1 MSDSCFL
8 CIPCLSTVDESAR
21 GIIQTMGKYSGI
33 AEPGLKWVCVPFQT
47 LNAVSIQVRQENF
60 TTDTKTLDNVTV
72 RVVTSVQFAVL
83 PDKVNDFY
91 FKLSDPVKQ
100 IEAQVDNIVRGHIPT
115 MDLDKVYSSKDEL
128 AEQIKNELAETL
140 TLYGVEVHSC
150 LMTDIS
156 PDQSVM
162 RAMNEI
168 NAAKRNRE
176 ANVQKAEADKL
187 TAVKQAEAR
196 AEAELLD
203 ADADA
208 KTAIRK
214 AEGDAT
220 AQICIAEGN
229 AKAAIEMANAEAEV
243 RRLTGVA
250 IQQMKDAS
258 GLSGEEVVHLML
270 AKRYIDALKQFGAS
284 GKSSIVVPSGPSAI
298 TDLESQVRA
307 RSLTHSA
314 LSGMNPSHLPPY
326 SASSP

>member
-1 MSDSCFL
+1 M

-21 GIIQTMGKYSGI
+21 GIVQTMGKFSNI
-33 AEPGLKWVCVPFQT
+33 AEPGLSWICVPFQT

-60 TTDTKTLDNVTV
+60 STDTKTSDNVTV
-72 RVVTSVQFAVL
+72 RVITSVQFSVE
-83 PDKVNDFY
+83 PEKVNDFY
-91 FKLSDPVKQ
+91 FKLSNPVQQ

-115 MDLDKVYSSKDEL
+115 MDLDKVYSSKEEL
-128 AEQIKNELAETL
+128 AEQIKKELSGNL
-140 TLYGVEVHSC
+140 TQYGVEVHSC

-156 PDQSVM
+156 PDQNVM

-196 AEAELLD
+196 ADAELLD

-214 AEGDAT
+214 AEADAT

-229 AKAAIEMANAEAEV
+229 AKAAIQLAEAEAEV

-250 IQQMKDAS
+250 VQQMKEAS

-284 GKSSIVVPSGPSAI
+284 GKSSIVVPSGASAI

-307 RSLTHSA
+307 RSLACSVQSQSNRA
-314 LSGMNPSHLPPY
+314 VLLLHLPTTGRP
-326 SASSP
+326 P